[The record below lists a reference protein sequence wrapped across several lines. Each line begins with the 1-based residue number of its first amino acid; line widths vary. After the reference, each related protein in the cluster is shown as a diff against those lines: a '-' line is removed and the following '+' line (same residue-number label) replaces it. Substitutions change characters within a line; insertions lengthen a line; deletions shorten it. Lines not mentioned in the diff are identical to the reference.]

1 MFSSRALRAG
11 ATAVALIAFSTAGA
25 SAESLKAA
33 LTAAY
38 ATNPNITSALLSV
51 NSAAE
56 NVALSKSGKLPTIGA
71 SASATESA
79 GAAIGG
85 GGIAT
90 SSNYQIGLSYS
101 QTIFDNLKTDA
112 EVEQSRALSEVA
124 TYALRSEEQTV
135 LLSVVNAYMN
145 VILNT
150 QLVKLRQDTMNFY
163 QTQVKASQDRLKIG
177 EGTKID
183 VSQAQASLASAVA
196 SYKAAIA
203 GVQSS
208 QASYVRWVGH
218 RPSNLSGNYN
228 FGSLIPSSVDRA
240 IALADDLHP
249 AILAARAGIRAA
261 QAGSDAANAAF
272 GPTVSVIGSVCG
284 LLCSSTNATTV
295 AGSVKLSLN
304 VPIYAGGALG
314 AGSRKANIAQIKSSV
329 DAQSARD
336 QVNEAVVTSWTALQN
351 AIAQIDSAKS
361 ALDAN
366 QLALDGVIQERDVG
380 QQTTLDV
387 LNAEATLTTAKEAL
401 ITATST
407 RVVAA
412 FSLIASTGRLS
423 ARDLGLATPTKSG
436 EAYASKIEDVWGE
449 LRSVK

>member
-1 MFSSRALRAG
+1 MFSSTALRAG
-11 ATAVALIAFSTAGA
+11 ATVVVLMVCSSAGA
-25 SAESLKAA
+25 NAESLKAA

-38 ATNPNITSALLSV
+38 ANNPNITSALLSV

-56 NVALSKSGKLPTIGA
+56 NVALAKSGKLPSIGV

-79 GAAIGG
+79 GIAGG
-85 GGIAT
+85 QVGT
-90 SSNYQIGLSYS
+90 TSNYQVGLSYQ
-101 QTIFDNLKTDA
+101 QTLFDNLKTDA
-112 EVEQSRALSEVA
+112 NIEQARALAEAS
-124 TYALRSEEQTV
+124 TYALRNEEQNV
-135 LLSVVNAYMN
+135 LLSVVNAYMS

-150 QLVKLRQDTMNFY
+150 QLVKLRQDTMSFY

-218 RPSNLSGNYN
+218 KPQNLSGSYS

-240 IALADDLHP
+240 IALADDRHP
-249 AILAARAGIRAA
+249 AILAAKAAIRAA

-272 GPTVSVIGSVCG
+272 GPTVSVVGTICG
-284 LLCSSTNATTV
+284 LECGSGSINTSL

-304 VPIYAGGALG
+304 VPIYEGGALG
-314 AGSRKANIAQIKSSV
+314 AGVRKANIGQIKSSI

-336 QVNEAVVTSWTALQN
+336 QVNEAVVTSWSALQN
-351 AIAQIDSAKS
+351 AIAQIDSANS
-361 ALDAN
+361 ALAAN
-366 QLALDGVIQERDVG
+366 QLSLDGVIQERDVG

-387 LNAEATLTTAKEAL
+387 LNAEATLTTSKEAI
-401 ITATST
+401 ITATSNRIT
-407 RVVAA
+407 AA
-412 FSLIASTGRLS
+412 FSLIAATGRLS

-436 EAYASKIEDVWGE
+436 ETYAAKVEDVWGE